1 MELLKKEIDIIFKKK
16 LEKKDENLFIMK
28 YSVLTQ
34 KIKGLT
40 ESFTVNAK
48 RFKELLL
55 TNRSKNYCKFY
66 FLEQNNSLNIG
77 LSFSDNIDCPIID
90 NEDILYVLK
99 NELFIESNS
108 ANFNNLVNAFEIGI
122 GSELEQQTKI
132 KTTLVYY
139 DYETVDTYIASL
151 GLHFSFN
158 QLKFNML
165 QFRGTDLDDQ
175 IIPHSIGKDSRI
187 AFSVRALINRSED
200 KHILAESDG
209 YDLGNLRP

>member
-16 LEKKDENLFIMK
+16 LEKKDEELFIMK

-40 ESFTVNAK
+40 DSFTVNAK
-48 RFKELLL
+48 RFRELLL
-55 TNRSKNYCKFY
+55 TNRGKNYCKFY

-99 NELFIESNS
+99 NELFIENKSK
-108 ANFNNLVNAFEIGI
+108 NFHNFVKAFETGI

-139 DYETVDTYIASL
+139 DYETVDTYIATL
-151 GLHFSFN
+151 EMHFSFN

-165 QFRGTDLDDQ
+165 QFRDTNLDDE
-175 IIPHSIGKDSRI
+175 IIPHSIGKDNRI
-187 AFSVRALINRSED
+187 AFSVHALINRSDD
-200 KHILAESDG
+200 KNILAESDA